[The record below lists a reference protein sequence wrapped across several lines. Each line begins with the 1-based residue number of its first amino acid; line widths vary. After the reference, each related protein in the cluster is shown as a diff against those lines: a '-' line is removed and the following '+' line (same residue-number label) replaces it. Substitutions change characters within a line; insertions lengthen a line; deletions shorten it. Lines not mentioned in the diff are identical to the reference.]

1 IKILMMIF
9 MTLDHVAYAFLS
21 PRTASYMIMRF
32 FGRMVAP
39 TMCYLLVE
47 GFIYT
52 SSIKKYIKRMLLFA
66 LVSYWP
72 FLFLSRPQVMLGRDS
87 LFQMDFSMLFTLA
100 LCLVMLQGLELAER
114 NLQEGFER
122 LFMQFV
128 IISAAII
135 LSMPCDWHIF
145 GPCYTAV
152 FYLYRK
158 DDVRCDLMVT
168 LITLAVWYYSV
179 RGWPAPLL
187 TVLRYSWFCAGSL
200 AVILIRRMYSHQTG
214 SPKLKHAFYIYYP
227 LHLAVIDLIKY
238 IKIR

>member
-1 IKILMMIF
+1 MKLNRNQIKILMMIF

-21 PRTASYMIMRF
+21 LRTPAYQIMRF

-52 SSIKKYIKRMLLFA
+52 SSRKNYIKRMLLFA

-72 FLFLSRPQVMLGRDS
+72 FLFLSHPKAMLGQAS
-87 LFQMDFSMLFTLA
+87 LFQKDFSMLFTLA

-128 IISAAII
+128 IISA
-135 LSMPCDWHIF
+135 
-145 GPCYTAV
+145 
-152 FYLYRK
+152 
-158 DDVRCDLMVT
+158 
-168 LITLAVWYYSV
+168 
-179 RGWPAPLL
+179 
-187 TVLRYSWFCAGSL
+187 
-200 AVILIRRMYSHQTG
+200 
-214 SPKLKHAFYIYYP
+214 
-227 LHLAVIDLIKY
+227 
-238 IKIR
+238 